1 MPEAMLPRPALE
13 PARLRPRGVRL
24 AERPGL
30 GKMLIDAIGARDY
43 PLAQGAIT
51 VFTMTIIAVNL
62 VIDMLYAVVDPRISY
77 R

>member
-1 MPEAMLPRPALE
+1 MLF
-13 PARLRPRGVRL
+13 GF
-24 AERPGL
+24 
-30 GKMLIDAIGARDY
+30 AIGARDY

-62 VIDMLYAVVDPRISY
+62 VVDVMYAVVDPRITY